1 MDKDFSTGQR
11 IKFRRKQLS
20 ISAEKLASII
30 GVSPATVY
38 RWEKGEIEK
47 VSSAIINPLADALH
61 TTPAFLMGWND
72 DPDSVIEDTKS
83 VVHLQTSEARIL
95 AKGFDQ
101 MPEAER
107 KRALDMAKLIFE
119 KYADLFEQKE

>member
-20 ISAEKLASII
+20 ISAEKLASVI

-38 RWEKGEIEK
+38 RWEKGDIEK
-47 VSSAIINPLADALH
+47 VSSAVINPLADALQ

-72 DPDSVIEDTKS
+72 DPEDHNTAGNISPVREKMIDL
-83 VVHLQTSEARIL
+83 VMQIPENQLDQLAQIFQAIVEA
-95 AKGFDQ
+95 AK
-101 MPEAER
+101 
-107 KRALDMAKLIFE
+107 K
-119 KYADLFEQKE
+119 